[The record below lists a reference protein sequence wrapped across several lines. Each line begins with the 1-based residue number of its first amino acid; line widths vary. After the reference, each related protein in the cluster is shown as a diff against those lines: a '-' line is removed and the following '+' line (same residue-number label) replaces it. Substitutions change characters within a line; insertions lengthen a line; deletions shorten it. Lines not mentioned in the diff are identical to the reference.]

1 MAFCE
6 PLTVSPRLSCWSS
19 YMYICTYGCVCPSA
33 ARRGAVL
40 CCAVQ
45 DEAPCTEAQGRSAVG
60 KGPNSHPAQENT
72 APFLLTLW
80 FYHPVCFNIDIWQQ
94 ITSHSVPSA
103 VAPHFPVLALST
115 TRILTTTKSLA
126 LILHGYCTQSVFY
139 FKKKVVEVNS
149 RSEHSLSAPSAA
161 ADPAQRSTPTVFLFG
176 WNFHHGT
183 AAAGRGRWVGVGL
196 PLGNL

>member
-80 FYHPVCFNIDIWQQ
+80 FYHPVCFNTDIWQQ

-139 FKKKVVEVNS
+139 F
-149 RSEHSLSAPSAA
+149 
-161 ADPAQRSTPTVFLFG
+161 
-176 WNFHHGT
+176 
-183 AAAGRGRWVGVGL
+183 
-196 PLGNL
+196 